1 MLQFLELSFARSRE
15 QEDPNQH
22 HLRHGATSVRAAR
35 KALQAM
41 RHEKIMK
48 RPISCVKMALLQRD
62 RCTRREYRTL
72 NTE

>member
-35 KALQAM
+35 KVLQAM
-41 RHEKIMK
+41 RHEKILN
-48 RPISCVKMALLQRD
+48 RPISCIKMTFSNETGVL
-62 RCTRREYRTL
+62 EE
-72 NTE
+72 NIGH